1 MRGILGPAARAAN
14 LGRFDMRIVIAG
26 VIGAI
31 VMFIWGALAHVAL
44 PIGEMGMKVASN
56 QDAVM
61 TAMQA
66 GADKGAGVYMVPG
79 MSPEEWRDEAAMKA
93 FQSKYKDAPSA
104 FVVYDPTPN
113 PLIQTMGPPLV
124 KQFISN
130 LLVTLLAAWILA
142 QAATSFGTRVLMGA
156 ALGLIT
162 WLTVSVPYWNWYR
175 FPMDFTIGALLDS
188 GLGLALAS
196 VPMAWWLGRRR

>member
-1 MRGILGPAARAAN
+1 
-14 LGRFDMRIVIAG
+14 MRIVIAG
-26 VIGAI
+26 VIGGI

-79 MSPEEWRDEAAMKA
+79 MSPEEWRDEAAMAA

-113 PLIQTMGPPLV
+113 PLIQTMGPALG
-124 KQFISN
+124 KQFVSN
-130 LLVTLLAAWILA
+130 LLVALLAAWILA

-156 ALGLIT
+156 AMGLVT

-188 GLGLALAS
+188 GLGLAIAS